1 MAVKTLN
8 VSWNNFQ
15 NVAKDMFRQ
24 LKSDTDFTD
33 VTLVSEDLVHIR
45 AHKVILAAS
54 SDLFQA
60 ILRNTS
66 SLLTPSPSIHTES
79 ESINYEYGPSSIL
92 SGSFV
97 QIELRLD
104 VITIIWPVLLLL
116 QTRSNSVKFISI

>member
-66 SLLTPSPSIHTES
+66 SPNSLGEEVCTKTT
-79 ESINYEYGPSSIL
+79 
-92 SGSFV
+92 
-97 QIELRLD
+97 LR
-104 VITIIWPVLLLL
+104 P
-116 QTRSNSVKFISI
+116 